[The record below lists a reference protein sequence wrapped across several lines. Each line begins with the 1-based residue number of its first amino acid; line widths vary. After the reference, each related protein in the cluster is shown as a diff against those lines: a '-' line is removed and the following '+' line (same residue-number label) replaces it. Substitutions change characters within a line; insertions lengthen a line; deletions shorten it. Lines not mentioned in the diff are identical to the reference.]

1 MSAISRRQKV
11 LAGHGKAKAQYIQT
25 RQTNNLPGSQ
35 KKMAN
40 DPNLRIIPAY
50 NGGGQ

>member
-1 MSAISRRQKV
+1 MSAISRRQKI

-25 RQTNNLPGSQ
+25 RRVNSLPSSQ
-35 KKMAN
+35 KKMAI
-40 DPNLRIIPAY
+40 DPNLMIKPAY